1 MAENSVQVLLVEDDE
16 GHARLVERNL
26 KRGGFPNRV
35 FRVRD
40 GQEALDYLYFE
51 GEFANREWGGPLVIV
66 LDIKMPRVDGLE
78 VLRQIKST
86 PTTSKVPVIILT
98 TTDNP
103 DEIEQ
108 SYSLGCNVYISKP
121 VDYEAF
127 VEVVHRLGHFLQVVK
142 ILPEHRIRERER

>member
-1 MAENSVQVLLVEDDE
+1 MADNSVQVLLVEDDE

-26 KRGGFPNRV
+26 RRGGFPNRV

-51 GEFANREWGGPLVIV
+51 GEFSDREWGDPLVIV
-66 LDIKMPRVDGLE
+66 LDIRMPRIDGME
-78 VLRQIKST
+78 VLRRVKST
-86 PTTSKVPVIILT
+86 PETATVPVIILT

-103 DEIEQ
+103 VEIEQ

-121 VDYEAF
+121 VDYDAF
-127 VEVVHRLGHFLQVVK
+127 VEVVHRLGHFLQVTQ
-142 ILPEHRIRERER
+142 ILPEHRIRE